1 MTELLQQEAR
11 ESSVRPARTLGTLTI
26 GQAPRSDIAPILSR
40 HMPGGVE
47 MRERGLLDGLSDAEI
62 RSRYGAE
69 QGKPV
74 LLTRLLDGRSVEL
87 SARKVRDGIE
97 QKPPGSKPRDA
108 TSSFCCAPDNSRACV
123 AAAPGCSSPTASFR
137 RRSPRSLRIAS
148 SA

>member
-1 MTELLQQEAR
+1 MTQLLQQEAR
-11 ESSVRPARTLGTLTI
+11 ESSVRPGRTLGTLTI

-108 TSSFCCAPDNSRACV
+108 TSSFCSAPVSRACV
-123 AAAPGCSSPTASFR
+123 AAVPGCSSPIASFR